1 MAPPHAAIID
11 DMLRAGALQV
21 TAGTVRGFASTRES
35 VRVSYVPR
43 GTTGLRE
50 LEVQR
55 VIFASGV
62 ENISSTRDPLMQRLL
77 DRGLVRMDSQ
87 GLGLD
92 VTDGLNI
99 VRGDDTVAERLW
111 ALGPIVR
118 GVFWE
123 CVAVPDIRVQAAHMA
138 VSVVARL
145 REDAPRWNFII

>member
-1 MAPPHAAIID
+1 VII
-11 DMLRAGALQV
+11 
-21 TAGTVRGFASTRES
+21 
-35 VRVSYVPR
+35 
-43 GTTGLRE
+43 
-50 LEVQR
+50 
-55 VIFASGV
+55 ASGV